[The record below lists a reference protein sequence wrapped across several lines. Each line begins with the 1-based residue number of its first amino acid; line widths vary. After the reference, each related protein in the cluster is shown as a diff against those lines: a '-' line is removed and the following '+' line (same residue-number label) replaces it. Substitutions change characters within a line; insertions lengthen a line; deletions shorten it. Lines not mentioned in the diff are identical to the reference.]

1 MNANVK
7 ETDAK
12 GVSKGGGTTLRWKW
26 HQIRRGE
33 TQKEQEENIRRRM
46 IFLLIEEKK
55 DGEGEGWKYL
65 EKDNIREGK
74 YIFFVEEK
82 ITEEGKGGKYLEKD
96 NILFINGEGKYLE

>member
-1 MNANVK
+1 M
-7 ETDAK
+7 
-12 GVSKGGGTTLRWKW
+12 
-26 HQIRRGE
+26 
-33 TQKEQEENIRRRM
+33 
-46 IFLLIEEKK
+46 
-55 DGEGEGWKYL
+55 